1 MDRLDQ
7 MMTPPA
13 PTRSRPLL
21 GTTFLLVEDSRLTA
35 ESVRLMCL
43 RSGARIRRAASLETA
58 RRHLRVYRPTVA
70 LIDMTLPDGS
80 GAELIAEIAA
90 TPNLAGTIIAISGD
104 ATMEDQA
111 IRAGA
116 SAFILK
122 PLSRIA
128 DFQAAILPHLPPERR
143 PVGPRAIIDISVDP
157 DPVAYRDDLH
167 HAAET
172 LRQARSEEDIAY
184 VSQFLSGV
192 AASAGDNALADAAG
206 SLGRA
211 AYADAPLPDR
221 ISSLN
226 AMVHSRISG
235 SRPL

>member
-1 MDRLDQ
+1 MDGLDHL
-7 MMTPPA
+7 MRHPTPTKA
-13 PTRSRPLL
+13 RPLL

-58 RRHLRVYRPTVA
+58 RRHLRVYRPNVA

-80 GAELIAEIAA
+80 GEDLIAEICA
-90 TPNLAGTIIAISGD
+90 TPHQAETVIALSGD
-104 ATMEDQA
+104 DSMEGPA

-116 SAFILK
+116 AAFILK
-122 PLSRIA
+122 PISRLA

-143 PVGPRAIIDISVDP
+143 PVGPRAIIDTPVEP

-172 LRQARSEEDIAY
+172 LRQARSDREIAY

-192 AASAGDNALADAAG
+192 AASAGDDDLAQAAV
-206 SLGRA
+206 SLGRVSPGA
-211 AYADAPLPDR
+211 TALPE
-221 ISSLN
+221 IVSSLN
-226 AMVHSRISG
+226 ALVHARISG
-235 SRPL
+235 SPPL